1 MVTPHPFDALG
12 VDGLIARQSMKWTKF
27 PGTLPAW
34 VAEMDYPVAEPIRAA
49 LRKGIELEQFGYL
62 PEPLAQE
69 MKEVTSDYLAR
80 HYHWPISPERIF
92 PTGDV
97 LAAYEQ
103 VIRLLVTP
111 GSPLVIPTPAYMPFL
126 SLAKL
131 LGHPVI
137 EVPML
142 DLDGPRPRL
151 DLEAIGQALAGPAE
165 LVVLCNPHNPLGIV
179 HTRDELLALSHVVEA
194 HSGLVFADEIH
205 APLVFGGAVHVPY
218 ASISDVAADHSVT
231 ATSASKAWNLP
242 GLKCAQLIV
251 SSDSHRETLEPYA
264 FTISHGAATPGVL
277 ATIAA
282 YQQGDAWLTMAK
294 DYIEANLEAIA
305 EFCDDHLPG
314 AHYRKPQG
322 TYITW
327 LDARAVAIG
336 QADSAAAY
344 FRDHAGIALT
354 DGASCGEAGVG
365 HLRMIAATTSDIL
378 GQILQRLDAHWVL
391 RD

>member
-1 MVTPHPFDALG
+1 
-12 VDGLIARQSMKWTKF
+12 
-27 PGTLPAW
+27 
-34 VAEMDYPVAEPIRAA
+34 
-49 LRKGIELEQFGYL
+49 
-62 PEPLAQE
+62 
-69 MKEVTSDYLAR
+69 
-80 HYHWPISPERIF
+80 
-92 PTGDV
+92 
-97 LAAYEQ
+97 
-103 VIRLLVTP
+103 
-111 GSPLVIPTPAYMPFL
+111 
-126 SLAKL
+126 
-131 LGHPVI
+131 
-137 EVPML
+137 ML